1 MTGFGGETEFKNTDS
16 MQMEAKLKEQ
26 LNDAVVSKNFR
37 YLTSVLKKEKGEGGQ
52 SSSLFTATCAIL
64 GCKNILN
71 RLLRQLV
78 ANDSMLDI
86 SERLPVYRSMV
97 RSSSDVTCIFG
108 LGDECASL
116 LQ

>member
-1 MTGFGGETEFKNTDS
+1 MTGFGGETEFKNIDT
-16 MQMEAKLKEQ
+16 MQMEAKSKEHN
-26 LNDAVVSKNFR
+26 NDAVVSRNFR
-37 YLTSVLKKEKGEGGQ
+37 FLTSVLKKEKGEGGQ
-52 SSSLFTATCAIL
+52 SPSLFTATCAL
-64 GCKNILN
+64 FGWKNILN

-86 SERLPVYRSMV
+86 SERHPVYRSTV
-97 RSSSDVTCIFG
+97 CSSSDVTCIFG

>member
-1 MTGFGGETEFKNTDS
+1 
-16 MQMEAKLKEQ
+16 MEAKLKEQ
-26 LNDAVVSKNFR
+26 LNDAKVSKNFR
-37 YLTSVLKKEKGEGGQ
+37 YLTSVLKKEKGDEGQ
-52 SSSLFTATCAIL
+52 SSSLLTATCAIL

-86 SERLPVYRSMV
+86 SERHPVYESMV
-97 RSSSDVTCIFG
+97 CSSSDITCIFG
-108 LGDECASL
+108 LGHERVSL